1 MQLKANYKIWLEYNK
16 KPLLGKGRYN
26 LLKTI
31 NKTNSLKRSV
41 DILKINYKTAFNH
54 IRKIEER
61 LGKRIIDTHK
71 GGKDAGGYTRLTP
84 LGKELVTR
92 YEEIIS
98 RIR

>member
-1 MQLKANYKIWLEYNK
+1 M
-16 KPLLGKGRYN
+16 GKGRYA

-31 NKTNSLKRSV
+31 NKTNSLKKST
-41 DILKINYKTAFNH
+41 DLLKINYKTAFNY
-54 IRKIEER
+54 IRKIEGR
-61 LGKRIIDTHK
+61 LGRKIIKTHK
-71 GGKDAGGYTRLTP
+71 GGKDAGGYTKLTS